1 MAIMFPVKLPSNASA
16 GEKRVFSIL
25 QNLPDDV
32 EVYYEPVVGRRY
44 PDFVVILPN
53 AGLMIIEVKGW
64 YPRHIVGFDN
74 HEMRIRNA
82 QSEAIEKH
90 PLRQARDYMF
100 GLMDRCRE
108 HANAKNLIHRIG
120 AHEGKFLF
128 PFGHFVVMNNMTREQ
143 IESFASAGNESFV
156 TKQNSL
162 ARDELLALEQADFQS
177 IENTLRTFFDP
188 VWPIETLN
196 DQQLDTLRG
205 VLSPSRVHPGPR
217 DSVTGEPTIILLD
230 RAQYAKALEIGDGH
244 RIVRGVAGSGK
255 TLLLVSR
262 AKIIGDDGTKRVL
275 VLCFNKALAAHLRNC
290 FKEFPNID
298 AVHFHKWGA
307 SQGADFTENATQYGE
322 QLLQLLH
329 GGSADAGRYDAVC
342 IDEGQDFDRT
352 WFLCAKEALKEPDD
366 GDLLIVMDGNQNLYR
381 RRSFTWSS
389 AGINAR
395 GRVLPQGRFDL
406 NKNYRNTF
414 EILHLAREFA
424 QSSIEDDEDV
434 ALQAAL
440 VEPSAAVRRG
450 RKPIYYRALTRAREN
465 SRIIDCV
472 KQVLSDRSETGDE
485 ICPSDVAILYPRL
498 FEELRADRSA
508 LLDGLSEV
516 APVSVMGKPYP
527 WDGGNNTT
535 PVNETIRVNTIHS
548 AKGLQYK
555 VVIVCWIDKM
565 PFKPDDE
572 NIKSDSALLYV
583 AMTRAEELLFLTSTG
598 NSLFTERLERV
609 RNHMAV

>member
-1 MAIMFPVKLPSNASA
+1 MAVMFPVKLPSNASA
-16 GEKRVFSIL
+16 GERRVFSIL
-25 QNLPDDV
+25 QNLPDEV

-100 GLMDRCRE
+100 GLMDRCRK
-108 HANAKNLIHRIG
+108 HAHAKHLIHRSG
-120 AHEGKFLF
+120 VREGKFLF

-143 IESFASAGNESFV
+143 IESFADSGNDSFV
-156 TKQNSL
+156 TRQNSL
-162 ARDELLALEQADFQS
+162 ARDELLALEEADTQS
-177 IENTLRTFFDP
+177 IENTLQKFFDP

-196 DQQLDTLRG
+196 HQQLDTLRG

-217 DSVTGEPTIILLD
+217 DTVTGEPTIILLD
-230 RAQYAKALEIGDGH
+230 RAQYSKALEIGDGH

-262 AKIIGDDGTKRVL
+262 AKIIAEDGSKRVL
-275 VLCFNKALAAHLRNC
+275 VLCFNKALAVHLRNC
-290 FKEFPNID
+290 FEEFPNID

-322 QLLQLLH
+322 QLLQLLY

-424 QSSIEDDEDV
+424 QSSIEDDDDV

-450 RKPIYYRALTRAREN
+450 SKPVYYQASTRAQEN
-465 SRIIDCV
+465 TQIINVV
-472 KQVLSDRSETGDE
+472 KQILAEPSKCGNNIR
-485 ICPSDVAILYPRL
+485 PSDVAILYPRL
-498 FEELRADRSA
+498 FEELRADRNA
-508 LLDGLSEV
+508 LLDDLAKL

-527 WDGGNNTT
+527 WDGGKNTT
-535 PVNETIRVNTIHS
+535 PVSETIRVNTIHS
-548 AKGLQYK
+548 SKGLQYK
-555 VVIVCWIDKM
+555 AVIVCWVDTL
-565 PFKPDDE
+565 PFKSNDE
-572 NIKSDSALLYV
+572 IAKSDSALLYV
-583 AMTRAEELLFLTSTG
+583 AMTRAEDKLVMTSTG
-598 NSLFTERLERV
+598 RSAFTEILELKCV
-609 RNHMAV
+609 